1 MQFEIDW
8 HYLKPAL
15 VVLGISLLISAAMLV
30 LSMDYLSNAEQR
42 YESEKTAQMALKT
55 KYLNAVDDKRLI
67 EVYRGQYQTLVHKG
81 VVNDEH
87 RLDWVDTLRASV
99 KALKLPRMHF
109 QFKPQRSFAA
119 GYIDSGSVNV
129 NTSRMMLDIG
139 LLHEVDLLR
148 LFTLLEH
155 RVPGMF
161 HIDNCSMLR
170 NEDEFEYGVDRSN
183 LNVNCELQWFTIAV
197 GNRPTA
203 RGTNI

>member
-1 MQFEIDW
+1 MRFEIDW

-15 VVLGISLLISAAMLV
+15 VVLGISLLISAGMLV
-30 LSMDYLSNAEQR
+30 LSMDHLSDAEQR
-42 YESEKTAQMALKT
+42 YESEKAVQMALKT

-67 EVYRGQYQTLVHKG
+67 EEYREQYGVLVRKG

-119 GYIDSGSVNV
+119 GYINSGSVKV

-161 HIDNCSMLR
+161 HIDNCAMLR
-170 NEDEFEYGVDRSN
+170 TEDEFEYGVDRSN

-197 GNRPTA
+197 GNKPVVREES
-203 RGTNI
+203 I